1 MRLIDADKL
10 GFLLNQLI
18 EANEKI
24 KTDEA
29 NLLIFAY
36 KLVREWV
43 NNMKPVDA
51 VPVVR
56 CKDCKWAEDTGP
68 TGLYCNHP
76 DGRNTIYALPEEF
89 CDCGERKEPE

>member
-29 NLLIFAY
+29 SLLIFAY

>member
-36 KLVREWV
+36 KLGREWV

>member
-1 MRLIDADKL
+1 MRLIDADNLKDR
-10 GFLLNQLI
+10 FAAAIVPDVYKPSYSIAEII
-18 EANEKI
+18 EEI
-24 KTDEA
+24 DHEPT
-29 NLLIFAY
+29 
-36 KLVREWV
+36 
-43 NNMKPVDA
+43 VDA

>member
-76 DGRNTIYALPEEF
+76 DGRNTIHALPEEF

>member
-76 DGRNTIYALPEEF
+76 DGRNTIYCLPDEF